1 MDDRL
6 RSDRHLRHSS
16 TRSPTLIS
24 HYRAPNICQNFTN
37 SPKIRHLTGISQFL
51 YPQIMSLT
59 PISTIVFQ
67 IQNQPEWADI
77 RDWGLIVQA
86 WATTMSP
93 AIASHS
99 RPKSIARGIV
109 TIATN
114 SSSLAHQLTFGRQAL
129 CQQLNTQLIVPIAGL
144 RFVSVGYPNQNSL
157 TMVENGCLP
166 IDGGDIVICSH
177 CHCRARQGELLRWD
191 MCRFC
196 AIDLGIL
203 GGRGTTK
210 L

>member
-1 MDDRL
+1 
-6 RSDRHLRHSS
+6 
-16 TRSPTLIS
+16 
-24 HYRAPNICQNFTN
+24 
-37 SPKIRHLTGISQFL
+37 
-51 YPQIMSLT
+51 MSLT

-67 IQNQPEWADI
+67 LQKQPGWADI
-77 RDWGLIVQA
+77 RDWGSIVQA
-86 WATTMSP
+86 WKATVSP

-99 RPKSIARGIV
+99 RPKSIVRGIV
-109 TIATN
+109 TIATH

-129 CQQLNTQLIVPIAGL
+129 CQQLNTQLIVPIVGL
-144 RFVSVGYPNQNSL
+144 KFVPVGYTNDNLPKSAD
-157 TMVENGCLP
+157 NGCLP

-177 CHCRARQGELLRWD
+177 CHCPARQGELSRWD

-203 GGRGTTK
+203 GGRHNNK